1 MGKSADEFSVAHPD
15 TDAGYNIAAGRLT
28 QLVEQ
33 GHGLIAVQREGQI
46 DDHAG
51 SARRQQLRRDM
62 RSGPIA
68 HLAEVGQLAAR
79 EQHELGKTF
88 TFKPSSSTYLAFRA
102 AAGTMAAAAQTHKDL
117 LIKHGL
123 SESVLSA
130 FVQMLDEYDTA
141 VSLHTTGR
149 TAHVAATKNLDGIV
163 TEITRVVRVMD
174 ARNRQRFQG
183 DGQLLNSWI
192 SVSTVLGTPRAVP
205 APKDGATS
213 SEDTTPAQGSIP
225 SSSTPSASTD
235 VRPAA

>member
-1 MGKSADEFSVAHPD
+1 MKRRSRNVLQMGKSADEFSVAHPD
-15 TDAGYNIAAGRLT
+15 TDAGYIIAAGQLT
-28 QLVEQ
+28 QLVEK
-33 GHGLIAVQREGQI
+33 GYGLIAVQREGLI

-51 SARRQQLRRDM
+51 VARRQQLRRDM
-62 RSGPIA
+62 RGPIA
-68 HLAEVGQLAAR
+68 HMAEVGKQAAR
-79 EQHELGKTF
+79 DQHELGKTF
-88 TFKPSSSTYLAFRA
+88 TFKPSSSTYLAHRA

-123 SESVLSA
+123 SESVLA
-130 FVQMLDEYDTA
+130 QFVQMLDEYDTA

-174 ARNRQRFQG
+174 ARNRQRFQN

-192 SVSTVLGTPRAVP
+192 SVSTVLGTPRTVP
-205 APKDGATS
+205 APKDSATS
-213 SEDTTPAQGSIP
+213 NED
-225 SSSTPSASTD
+225 STPSASTD

>member
-1 MGKSADEFSVAHPD
+1 MKRRSRNVLQMGKSADEFSVAHPD
-15 TDAGYNIAAGRLT
+15 TDAGYIIAAARLT

-51 SARRQQLRRDM
+51 VARRQQLRRNM

-68 HLAEVGQLAAR
+68 HLAEVGKLAAR
-79 EQHELGKTF
+79 DQHELGKTF
-88 TFKPSSSTYLAFRA
+88 TFKPSSSSYLAFRA

-123 SESVLSA
+123 SESVLA
-130 FVQMLDEYDTA
+130 EFVQMLDEYDTA
-141 VSLHTTGR
+141 VSLHNSGR
-149 TAHVAATKNLDGIV
+149 TAHVAARKNLDGIV
-163 TEITRVVRVMD
+163 KEISRVVRVMD

-192 SVSTVLGTPRAVP
+192 SVSTVLGTPRTVP
-205 APKDGATS
+205 APKDTAS
-213 SEDTTPAQGSIP
+213 SNED
-225 SSSTPSASTD
+225 TPSASTD